1 MDDERHPEGATPTRG
16 RAFGASR
23 RTRSLRPRSL
33 RRVLG
38 WVLSG
43 VLVALLLVHAF
54 VAETFTVPSRSMQPS
69 YQVGDR
75 IVVDKLHDHPRRGD
89 VIVFSGADVFYE
101 QTPRDG
107 VLGALDTAAG
117 WLGFRPNDQD
127 YLKRVIGVG
136 GDTVSVG
143 HDGRL
148 RVDGRVVDEPYL
160 PQGQRRASAEPFNA
174 RVTRCTTTSG
184 GSTPRSR
191 VASACACSTPVSE
204 SGTSAS
210 RMPRAIASAPASSAA
225 VAATLPT
232 LSPCRTSSNS
242 CNAIVNSC
250 R

>member
-1 MDDERHPEGATPTRG
+1 MTSMDDERHPEGPTPTRG

-160 PQGQRRASAEPFNA
+160 PQGQRRASAEPFSVRVPADHLFVLGDNRDFSDDSRGHLGDPGGGFVPLESVIGTVAETYWSA
-174 RVTRCTTTSG
+174 R
-184 GSTPRSR
+184 
-191 VASACACSTPVSE
+191 
-204 SGTSAS
+204 
-210 RMPRAIASAPASSAA
+210 
-225 VAATLPT
+225 
-232 LSPCRTSSNS
+232 
-242 CNAIVNSC
+242 
-250 R
+250 

>member
-1 MDDERHPEGATPTRG
+1 MTSIDDERHPEGATPTRG

-23 RTRSLRPRSL
+23 RTPSL

-160 PQGQRRASAEPFNA
+160 PQGQRRASAEPFSVRVPADHLFVLGDNRDFSDDSRGHLGDPGGGFVPLESVIGTVAETYWSA
-174 RVTRCTTTSG
+174 R
-184 GSTPRSR
+184 
-191 VASACACSTPVSE
+191 
-204 SGTSAS
+204 
-210 RMPRAIASAPASSAA
+210 
-225 VAATLPT
+225 
-232 LSPCRTSSNS
+232 
-242 CNAIVNSC
+242 
-250 R
+250 